1 MASFVFN
8 GGAEGLLDGS
18 IDWASDTIKVRLVE
32 TSDTLDKDDDVMTGL
47 GITGDDITLGS
58 KTGPTKDD
66 ATDRVVYSAANP
78 TFTTVPLGA
87 EVNRMLVFKFVTNDS
102 DSIPIAVCDITA
114 TTPNGG
120 NIAITIG
127 SPGLFYTQ
135 E

>member
-1 MASFVFN
+1 MAGFVFN
-8 GGAEGLLDGS
+8 EGAESLLDGS
-18 IDWASDTIKVRLVE
+18 IDWAADTIKVRLVE
-32 TSDTLDKDDDVMTGL
+32 TTDTLNRDDDVMTGL
-47 GITGDDITLGS
+47 GITTDDITLGS

-87 EVNRMLVFKFVTNDS
+87 EVDRMIIFKFVTNDA
-102 DSIPIAVCDITA
+102 DSIPIAVCDITP

-135 E
+135 Q